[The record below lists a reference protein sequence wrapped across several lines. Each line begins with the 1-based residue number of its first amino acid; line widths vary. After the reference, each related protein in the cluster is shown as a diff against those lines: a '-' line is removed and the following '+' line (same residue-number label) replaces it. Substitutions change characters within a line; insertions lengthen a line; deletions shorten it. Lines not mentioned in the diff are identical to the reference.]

1 MFEDEGGVSSGRLF
15 RGSRRALITKQKDTH
30 TMGKNN
36 VLDLKKPGSFIDD
49 PITQILREGA
59 KKLLATALEAEINE
73 FIEKY
78 SQLLDSTG
86 HRRVTRNGYLP
97 ERDIQTGLGP
107 VRVKSP
113 RACDRGKSLEGDKIK
128 FTSSI
133 LPAYLRKTKTMEA
146 LIPWL
151 YLKGVSTGD
160 FSEALSA
167 LSGPDASG
175 LSATTISRLK
185 AVWENEYKD
194 WQNRDLSGK
203 KYVYIWADG
212 VYCNVRMDD
221 KQCILVVIGA
231 TADGYKELLALEG
244 GYRES
249 EQSWLSLLYGLK
261 RRGLE
266 QAPKL
271 AIGDGAMGFWKAISK
286 VYEST
291 KWQRCWVHK
300 TSNVLNKLPKS
311 VQARAKADLHE
322 IWQAPKKADAQKAFN
337 AFIKTYEP
345 KYPNSVKCLEKD
357 RDVLLNFYDFPAEH
371 WRHIRTSNP
380 IESTFATV
388 RLRTAK
394 VRGCFSATSV
404 LSMAFKL
411 CRSAEKGWIRL
422 HHYEKLGQL
431 IEGIKFVD
439 GVEDRNAA

>member
-1 MFEDEGGVSSGRLF
+1 M
-15 RGSRRALITKQKDTH
+15 A
-30 TMGKNN
+30 KNN
-36 VLDLKKPGSFIDD
+36 VLDLKKTDSFVDD
-49 PITQILREGA
+49 PITRLMREGA
-59 KKLLATALEAEINE
+59 RKLLATALEAEINE

-78 SQLLDSTG
+78 SELMDSTG

-97 ERDIQTGLGP
+97 ERDIQTGIGP
-107 VRVKSP
+107 VRVKAP
-113 RACDRGKSLEGDKIK
+113 RARDRNKLPEGDKIK
-128 FTSSI
+128 FTSAI

-151 YLKGVSTGD
+151 YLKGISTGD

-167 LSGPDASG
+167 LLGPDAPG
-175 LSATTISRLK
+175 LSSTTISRLK
-185 AVWENEYKD
+185 TVWENEYKE
-194 WQNRDLSGK
+194 WQDRDLSRK

-231 TADGYKELLALEG
+231 TEDGYKELLALEG

-249 EQSWLSLLYGLK
+249 EQSWLSLLNGLK

-266 QAPKL
+266 QDPKL
-271 AIGDGAMGFWKAISK
+271 AIGDGSLGFWKAISK

-300 TSNVLNKLPKS
+300 TANVLNKLPKS
-311 VQARAKADLHE
+311 VQAKAKTDLYE
-322 IWQAPKKADAQKAFN
+322 IWQAPTKADAQTAFDL
-337 AFIKTYEP
+337 FINTYEA
-345 KYPNSVKCLEKD
+345 KYPHAVKCLKKD

-394 VRGCFSATSV
+394 VRGCFSSASV
-404 LSMAFKL
+404 LAMAFKL
-411 CRSAEKGWIRL
+411 CRSAEKRWIRL
-422 HHYEKLGQL
+422 HHYEKLGKL
-431 IEGIKFVD
+431 IEGIRFID
-439 GVEDRNAA
+439 GVENRNAA